1 MDPVERPTSGRIGKR
16 RHGADRRRDAI
27 SGDPSDFPD
36 SGLLRLRSRND
47 DKLPYFSPFLNG
59 SSLPG
64 GTVSSAIASSIAT
77 IT

>member
-1 MDPVERPTSGRIGKR
+1 MTGSRINPWGRKR
-16 RHGADRRRDAI
+16 WH
-27 SGDPSDFPD
+27 
-36 SGLLRLRSRND
+36 GLLRRFASRND
-47 DKLPYFSPFLNG
+47 DLRAAYFSPTLNG